1 MKYLLLIS
9 SLTLAMMSTSHAF
22 SLNEHH
28 DVNRFGMLVSQDL
41 TDGQIGIVEAFA
53 LIPNLTEF
61 EFNAVDLNNDKKL
74 NRSELHILS
83 QYNS

>member
-1 MKYLLLIS
+1 MKYVLLIS

-22 SLNEHH
+22 SVNEH
-28 DVNRFGMLVSQDL
+28 DVGQLGILASEDL
-41 TDGQIGIVEAFA
+41 NGSQIGIVEAFA

>member
-1 MKYLLLIS
+1 
-9 SLTLAMMSTSHAF
+9 MSTSHAF
-22 SLNEHH
+22 SINEHH
-28 DVNRFGMLVSQDL
+28 DVNQFGTLITQDL
-41 TDGQIGIVEAFA
+41 NDGNIGIVEAFS

>member
-1 MKYLLLIS
+1 MKYVLLIS
-9 SLTLAMMSTSHAF
+9 SLTLAVMSTSHAF
-22 SLNEHH
+22 SVNKHH
-28 DVNRFGMLVSQDL
+28 NVRQFGMLIAQDFSGN
-41 TDGQIGIVEAFA
+41 DIGIVEAFA

>member
-1 MKYLLLIS
+1 MKYVLLIS
-9 SLTLAMMSTSHAF
+9 SLTLAMMSTSYAF
-22 SLNEHH
+22 SVNDHH
-28 DVNRFGMLVSQDL
+28 DVSQFGTSITQD
-41 TDGQIGIVEAFA
+41 DNVGGIGIVEAFA

-74 NRSELHILS
+74 NRSELHILR

>member
-1 MKYLLLIS
+1 MKYVLLIS

-22 SLNEHH
+22 SINEHH
-28 DVNRFGMLVSQDL
+28 DVRQLGSSISQDL
-41 TDGQIGIVEAFA
+41 TNNQIGIVEAFA